1 MRAWRPLSRRLPQ
14 VNDLVSH
21 PSRQSLNSIQTRWA
35 HDIRHHRFNV
45 AQLLEQNAAQ
55 EQVELCGWIRSVR
68 KQKRIAFA
76 VVGDGSTTGSVQAV
90 LQNPD
95 QASE

>member
-1 MRAWRPLSRRLPQ
+1 MRACRPLSRRLLH
-14 VNDLVSH
+14 VNSTH
-21 PSRQSLNSIQTRWA
+21 PSSRTVQTRWL
-35 HDIRHHRFNV
+35 HDLRHRRFNV

-55 EQVELCGWIRSVR
+55 EQVELWGWIRSVR

-76 VVGDGSTTGSVQAV
+76 VVGDGSTTASVQAV
-90 LQNPD
+90 LQKPD

>member
-1 MRAWRPLSRRLPQ
+1 MQAWRPISRRPLH
-14 VNDLVSH
+14 VNCIVNLTHQPRIAQARWLHDL
-21 PSRQSLNSIQTRWA
+21 
-35 HDIRHHRFNV
+35 RHHRLNV